1 MYIKKNK
8 SIKTSLG
15 TYHRA
20 LETSQ
25 HIYYVN
31 FLEGDENGCCIMYDR
46 KMTLV
51 SDNYFAYVGL
61 TEDLTNGTYSWI
73 SPKMKEN
80 IKYYNDLVDKGQI
93 EGEKYLLK

>member
-8 SIKTSLG
+8 TLVKHNG

-31 FLEGDENGCCIMYDR
+31 HEEGDENGCCVMYNR
-46 KMTLV
+46 KMELV

-61 TEDLTNGTYSWI
+61 MEDLTNGTYSWI

-80 IKYYNDLVDKGQI
+80 AILYNEQEGLEENEKIIIK
-93 EGEKYLLK
+93 

>member
-8 SIKTSLG
+8 SIVTSLG

-31 FLEGDENGCCIMYDR
+31 LEEGDENACCKMYDR
-46 KMTLV
+46 KMNLV

-61 TEDLTNGTYSWI
+61 TEDLTKGTYSWI

-80 IKYYNDLVDKGQI
+80 AILYNEQEGLEENEKIIIK
-93 EGEKYLLK
+93 